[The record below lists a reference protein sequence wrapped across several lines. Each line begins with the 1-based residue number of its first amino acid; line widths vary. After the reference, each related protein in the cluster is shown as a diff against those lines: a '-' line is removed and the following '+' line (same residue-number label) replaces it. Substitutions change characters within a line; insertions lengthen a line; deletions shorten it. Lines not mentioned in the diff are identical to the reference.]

1 MKAVLFASLMALTG
15 SASYAAEFPDFPT
28 MPEPQ
33 KQFIAAIEAAR
44 ETYSKGANDMAKGAA
59 RPARAK
65 QICSALK
72 TRQAKEWVGVIY
84 GLSTNSDGKG
94 VMEITVG
101 PDFYVKT
108 WNNALSD
115 VSDRTLIDPSSALF
129 QSAVALKK
137 GQKVVFSGTFFKSAS
152 DCVKEAS
159 LTMRGSITEPEF
171 IIRFSSIKP
180 LPGETAAK

>member
-1 MKAVLFASLMALTG
+1 MKAVLFASLMALTA

-33 KQFIAAIEAAR
+33 RQFIAAIEAAR

-65 QICSALK
+65 QICSVLK
-72 TRQAKEWVGVIY
+72 ARQAKDWVGVIY
-84 GLSTNSDGKG
+84 DLTTNGDGKG

-101 PDFYVKT
+101 PDVYVKT
-108 WNNALSD
+108 WNNAVSD
-115 VSDRTLIDPSSALF
+115 VSDRTLIDPSSPLF
-129 QSAVALKK
+129 QSAVALTE
-137 GQKVVFSGTFFKSAS
+137 GQKVVFSGTFFKSNS
-152 DCVKEAS
+152 DCMREAS
-159 LTMRGSITEPEF
+159 ITMRGAITEPEF

-180 LPGETAAK
+180 LPGETAGK